1 MQVVVKS
8 GRVVE
13 EEAQVA
19 SAADVRCR
27 GDVGA
32 ERQSEDGKS
41 RDEVR
46 AVCIVEQRPK
56 GGGVGGRSSSRRGRQ
71 RRGASRFV

>member
-19 SAADVRCR
+19 SAADVRRR

-32 ERQSEDGKS
+32 ET
-41 RDEVR
+41 
-46 AVCIVEQRPK
+46 
-56 GGGVGGRSSSRRGRQ
+56 GVAETRCRLL
-71 RRGASRFV
+71 